1 MTHAHTFVVI
11 LAGGGGT
18 RLWPH
23 SRKSRPKQFLP
34 MLPGGETLLAATVRR
49 TRSLAPIERT
59 LVVTTAEQVEE
70 LRLCVPE
77 LPIDNILIEPLGRNT
92 APCIGLAAVAVRRR
106 DPQGVM
112 AVLPSDHFVAD
123 EASFMRTLTSALA
136 CAAAGHIVT
145 LGIRPTHP
153 ETGYG
158 YIQLGGSDTPD
169 PASPAQD
176 AQDAQGEPIWRAAAF
191 VEKPTAARA
200 RDYLQAGNYVWN
212 SGTFFFPAQ
221 RILAELH
228 RHLPALGAI
237 LDDIAE
243 NPAHTAVR
251 YPEAPSISID
261 YAVMERLGEEQV
273 GPAAAI
279 RVLSGDFGWNDV
291 GSFAAVPLL
300 HPADAQQNHI
310 VRAAR
315 DPADPAAPK
324 EQRQPPAA
332 PEPMLVDSSGNLV
345 WNSGHQLIAALGVTG
360 LVIAVTG
367 DVVLVMPR
375 ERAQDVRELVA
386 RLQNSGRGHH
396 L

>member
-23 SRKSRPKQFLP
+23 SRRSRPKQFLP

-49 TRSLAPIERT
+49 TRSLVPIERT
-59 LVVTTAEQVEE
+59 LVVTTAEQVAE
-70 LRLCVPE
+70 LRQCVPE

-92 APCIGLAAVAVRRR
+92 APCIGLAAVAVQKR
-106 DPQGVM
+106 DADAVM

-123 EASFMRTLTSALA
+123 EVRFMRTLESALR
-136 CAAAGHIVT
+136 CAEAGHIVT
-145 LGIRPTHP
+145 LGIRPTHA

-158 YIQLGGSDTPD
+158 YIKLSDRDNSDGT
-169 PASPAQD
+169 
-176 AQDAQGEPIWRAAAF
+176 GEEPIWRAAAF
-191 VEKPTAARA
+191 VEKPSAERA
-200 RDYLQAGNYVWN
+200 RDYLQAKNYVWN

-221 RILAELH
+221 RIRQELQ
-228 RHLPALGAI
+228 RHLPALGEI
-237 LDDIAE
+237 LDDLDK

-251 YPEAPSISID
+251 YPEAPAISID
-261 YAVMERLGEEQV
+261 YAVMERLGEELIGQ
-273 GPAAAI
+273 AAAI

-300 HPADAQQNHI
+300 HPPDAQRNHI
-310 VRAAR
+310 VRSAGETLTSR
-315 DPADPAAPK
+315 PAAS
-324 EQRQPPAA
+324 
-332 PEPMLVDSSGNLV
+332 PEPMLVDSSGNLI
-345 WNSGHQLIAALGVTG
+345 WNTGSQLIATLGVEE

-375 ERAQDVRELVA
+375 ERAQEVRELVA
-386 RLQNSGRGHH
+386 RLHESGRGHH

>member
-23 SRKSRPKQFLP
+23 SRRSRPKQFLP

-49 TRSLAPIERT
+49 TRSLVPIERT

-70 LRLCVPE
+70 LRQCVPE

-106 DPQGVM
+106 DPDAVM

-123 EASFMRTLTSALA
+123 EVGFMRTLKAALQ

-158 YIQLGGSDTPD
+158 YIKLSARDGDGPG
-169 PASPAQD
+169 AAAQ
-176 AQDAQGEPIWRAAAF
+176 EPIWRAAAF
-191 VEKPTAARA
+191 VEKPSTERA
-200 RDYLQAGNYVWN
+200 REYLQAGNYVWN

-221 RILAELH
+221 RIVAELQ
-228 RHLPALGAI
+228 RHLPALGDI

-243 NPAHTAVR
+243 HPEHTAVR
-251 YPEAPSISID
+251 YPEAPAISID
-261 YAVMERLGEEQV
+261 YAVMEQLGEELV
-273 GPAAAI
+273 GPDTAI

-300 HPADAQQNHI
+300 HPPDEQLNHI
-310 VRAAR
+310 VRLTPTEPSPAGAA
-315 DPADPAAPK
+315 
-324 EQRQPPAA
+324 AA

-345 WNSGHQLIAALGVTG
+345 WNTGHQLIATLGVED

-375 ERAQDVRELVA
+375 ERAQEVRALVT
-386 RLQNSGRGHH
+386 RLQDSGRGHH

>member
-1 MTHAHTFVVI
+1 MVA
-11 LAGGGGT
+11 
-18 RLWPH
+18 RL
-23 SRKSRPKQFLP
+23 
-34 MLPGGETLLAATVRR
+34 RR
-49 TRSLAPIERT
+49 LTPWL
-59 LVVTTAEQVEE
+59 TAEQVEE

-123 EASFMRTLTSALA
+123 EASFMRTLTGALA

-169 PASPAQD
+169 SAGPHKD
-176 AQDAQGEPIWRAAAF
+176 DKGEPIWRAAAF

-261 YAVMERLGEEQV
+261 YAVMERLGEELV

-315 DPADPAAPK
+315 DPREGHRRGRERVRRRGAAVREDRVAHEEASPETCGVIEALTVLRSRATAGSPGRSLAGRAAPGAPQPA
-324 EQRQPPAA
+324 QRFVVGRHVHRLHPRQGG
-332 PEPMLVDSSGNLV
+332 SG
-345 WNSGHQLIAALGVTG
+345 GFK
-360 LVIAVTG
+360 
-367 DVVLVMPR
+367 
-375 ERAQDVRELVA
+375 
-386 RLQNSGRGHH
+386 
-396 L
+396 

>member
-23 SRKSRPKQFLP
+23 SRRSRPKQFLP

-49 TRSLAPIERT
+49 TRSLVPIERT
-59 LVVTTAEQVEE
+59 LVVTTAEQVAE
-70 LRLCVPE
+70 LRQCVPE

-92 APCIGLAAVAVRRR
+92 APCIGLAAVAVQKR
-106 DPQGVM
+106 DPDAVL

-123 EASFMRTLTSALA
+123 EPSFLRTLHAALR
-136 CAAAGHIVT
+136 CAESGHIVT

-158 YIQLGGSDTPD
+158 YIKLSARDNLD
-169 PASPAQD
+169 PHAGVAAGQ
-176 AQDAQGEPIWRAAAF
+176 EPIWRVAAF
-191 VEKPTAARA
+191 VEKPNAERA

-212 SGTFFFPAQ
+212 SGTFFFPAR
-221 RILAELH
+221 RILAELG
-228 RHLPALGAI
+228 RHLPALAEI
-237 LDDIAE
+237 LDDIAR
-243 NPAHTAVR
+243 NPGHTAVR
-251 YPEAPSISID
+251 YPEAPAISID
-261 YAVMERLGEEQV
+261 YAVMERLGEELV
-273 GPAAAI
+273 GAADAI

-300 HPADAQQNHI
+300 HPPDAQKNHI
-310 VRAAR
+310 VRCER
-315 DPADPAAPK
+315 EDAAPAS
-324 EQRQPPAA
+324 PAA
-332 PEPMLVDSSGNLV
+332 PEPMLLDSSGNLV
-345 WNSGHQLIAALGVTG
+345 WNTGHQLIATLGVEG

-375 ERAQDVRELVA
+375 ERAQDVRALVT
-386 RLQNSGRGHH
+386 RLHDSGQGHH

>member
-1 MTHAHTFVVI
+1 MTHAHTFIVI

-77 LPIDNILIEPLGRNT
+77 LPLDNILIEPLGRNT

-106 DPQGVM
+106 DPEAVM

-123 EASFMRTLTSALA
+123 EASFIRTLRRALA

-158 YIQLGGSDTPD
+158 YIQLGGSDVPAAAD
-169 PASPAQD
+169 PAGADKDPPPR
-176 AQDAQGEPIWRAAAF
+176 EPIWRAAAF

-200 RDYLQAGNYVWN
+200 RDYLQAGNFVWN

-221 RILAELH
+221 RILDELH

-237 LDDIAE
+237 LDDLADSPE
-243 NPAHTAVR
+243 HTAVR
-251 YPEAPSISID
+251 YPEAPAISID
-261 YAVMERLGEEQV
+261 YAVMERLGEQQV

-300 HPADAQQNHI
+300 HPADEQQNYI
-310 VRAAR
+310 VRAAAE
-315 DPADPAAPK
+315 PVEKGALPP
-324 EQRQPPAA
+324 QPPGA

-375 ERAQDVRELVA
+375 ERAQDVRELVT

>member
-23 SRKSRPKQFLP
+23 SRRSRPKQFLP

-49 TRSLAPIERT
+49 TRSLVPIERT

-106 DPQGVM
+106 DPDAVM

-123 EASFMRTLTSALA
+123 EVGFMRTLKAALQ

-158 YIQLGGSDTPD
+158 YIKLSARDSEAPG
-169 PASPAQD
+169 PAAAQ
-176 AQDAQGEPIWRAAAF
+176 EPIWRAAAF
-191 VEKPTAARA
+191 VEKPSAERA
-200 RDYLQAGNYVWN
+200 REYLQAGNYVWN

-221 RILAELH
+221 RIVEELQ
-228 RHLPALGAI
+228 RHLPALGDI
-237 LDDIAE
+237 LEDIAQ
-243 NPAHTAVR
+243 NPEHTAVR
-251 YPEAPSISID
+251 YPEAPAISID
-261 YAVMERLGEEQV
+261 YAVMEQLGEELV
-273 GPAAAI
+273 GTAAAI

-300 HPADAQQNHI
+300 HPPDEQLNHI
-310 VRAAR
+310 VRLS
-315 DPADPAAPK
+315 PAA
-324 EQRQPPAA
+324 ESSAASASPAA

-345 WNSGHQLIAALGVTG
+345 WNTGHQLIATLGVED

-375 ERAQDVRELVA
+375 ERAQEVRALVS
-386 RLQNSGRGHH
+386 RLQDSGRGHH

>member
-77 LPIDNILIEPLGRNT
+77 LPIDNILIEPIGRNT

-106 DPQGVM
+106 DPQAVM

-123 EASFMRTLTSALA
+123 EASFMRTLTGALA

-158 YIQLGGSDTPD
+158 YIQLGGSDA
-169 PASPAQD
+169 PAAGDSPSAETG
-176 AQDAQGEPIWRAAAF
+176 APPEPIWRAAAF

-200 RDYLQAGNYVWN
+200 RDYLQAGNFVWN

-221 RILAELH
+221 RILDELH

-237 LDDIAE
+237 LDDIADS
-243 NPAHTAVR
+243 PAHTAVR

-273 GPAAAI
+273 GAAAAI

-300 HPADAQQNHI
+300 HPADEQQNYI

-315 DPADPAAPK
+315 EPAGEGAPGP
-324 EQRQPPAA
+324 QPPGA

-375 ERAQDVRELVA
+375 ERAQEVRELVA
-386 RLQNSGRGHH
+386 RLKNSGRGHH